1 MQKRTNLYKVVFL
14 TYLINIPLSVYAIH
28 FEFKYNTGHT
38 YTVETTVT
46 QEVFVNN
53 RKSHDAIIRN
63 YIEIEELEAQ
73 ADGSAKIRAEY
84 TTTEQSYFTDGTEF
98 VDEKEYNHEISRDKF
113 GKYILDDEAFM
124 PTVRDVPIFPD
135 RDLQPGDTWF
145 AEGAEVLDLRENY
158 NIEKPYRIP
167 FTAEY
172 KYLGPQNIDGE
183 TFHLIEVYYDVSYR
197 YPKIENKREN
207 TPVSTIASSYQILY
221 WDLEKGYLDNYTEDY
236 RIIMETSFGDRI
248 EYEGFSTAKTTYFNP
263 RIEND
268 TLTNVQSE
276 VERLGIENVTTH
288 IAPEGLTLSI
298 ENIQFEAESANL
310 QPYAKQQLQTL
321 ATILQQFPNNELL
334 ITGHTALAGTEYGR
348 QILSEQRAQAVAE
361 YLIQIGIKNNNE
373 IYTQG
378 KGASDPIADNDTPTN
393 KAKNRR
399 VEITILD

>member
-1 MQKRTNLYKVVFL
+1 MQKLTKLYKIIFL
-14 TYLINIPLSVYAIH
+14 LVLFSATNSLYAIR

-38 YTVETTVT
+38 YDVETTVT

-53 RKSHDAIIRN
+53 QKSHDAIIHN
-63 YIEIEELEAQ
+63 YIEITELEAQ

-84 TTTEQSYFTDGTEF
+84 TTTEQSYFTDGSEYY
-98 VDEKEYNHEISRDKF
+98 DEKEYNHEISRDKF
-113 GKYILDDEAFM
+113 GKYILDDDAFM

-135 RDLQPGDTWF
+135 KDLQPGDKWN

-167 FTAEY
+167 FDAEY
-172 KYLGPQNIDGE
+172 RYLGPQEINGE
-183 TFHLIEVYYDVSYR
+183 TFHLIEVYYDLSYR
-197 YPKIENKREN
+197 YPKSEQKNEN
-207 TPVSTIASSYQILY
+207 TPIYTMVSSYQVLY

-236 RIIMETSFGDRI
+236 RIIMETSYGDRI
-248 EYEGFSTAKTTYFNP
+248 EYEGSSYAKTTNFNP
-263 RIEND
+263 RIKNE
-268 TLTNVQSE
+268 TLANVQNE

-298 ENIQFEAESANL
+298 ENIQFEAESAIL
-310 QPYAKQQLQTL
+310 QPYAKQQLQNI
-321 ATILQQFPNNELL
+321 ATILTQFPNNELL

-348 QILSEQRAQAVAE
+348 QVLSEQRANAVAE
-361 YLIQIGIKNNNE
+361 YLIKLGVKTNNE
-373 IYTQG
+373 ITTQG
-378 KGASDPIADNDTPTN
+378 KGASDPVADNDTPSN